1 MNSWLRLLP
10 LAVDSIIICCYMFLF
25 ILSTLIVLLLRLP
38 GVGLEHIGLGNLEVG
53 LMYDNVTQIREVSFG
68 VFGGGG

>member
-1 MNSWLRLLP
+1 
-10 LAVDSIIICCYMFLF
+10 
-25 ILSTLIVLLLRLP
+25 
-38 GVGLEHIGLGNLEVG
+38 VGLEHIGLGNLEVG